1 MEHWFSASYGLGYGS
16 IYRFNITGYFNYH
29 RAWRNEAIE
38 TLAMLLNFLRSYE
51 ILSEVRPT
59 NFHFNGKGFIH
70 FHDAS
75 DGLWADIFLFKCPLR
90 MPANTA
96 SEQAEVIGTIEP
108 TLESLKLD
116 TQKRKKVKV

>member
-16 IYRFNITGYFNYH
+16 IYIFNITGYFNYH
-29 RAWRNEAIE
+29 RARRNEAIE

-75 DGLWADIFLFKCPLR
+75 DGLLIFSFL
-90 MPANTA
+90 
-96 SEQAEVIGTIEP
+96 SVH
-108 TLESLKLD
+108 
-116 TQKRKKVKV
+116 